1 MAERQTM
8 TAEPRDRAGK
18 GAARATRRAGRVPAV
33 VYGDKKDPI
42 LVSLDPRDVKKSVD
56 SGTFFATIFDLQV
69 DGKMERVVP
78 RDLQVHPINQLPQ
91 HVDLLRVAADTKI
104 TVEVPCAF
112 INEEESPGLRRGG
125 VLNVVRYAVEVH
137 CGIDDIPQG
146 FDIDLT
152 GLDIGDSIHA
162 TTLTLPNGVELTI
175 TDRDF
180 TIATVAAP
188 TVVAEET
195 AAEAAEGE
203 EGEEGEEGA
212 APEEGAEGAEGA
224 AEGGEKAEGSDAK
237 EEG

>member
-1 MAERQTM
+1 MAQRQIM

-56 SGTFFATIFDLQV
+56 SGSFFATIFDLQV
-69 DGKMERVVP
+69 DGKTERVIP

-112 INEEESPGLRRGG
+112 TNEEESPGLRRGG

-162 TTLTLPNGVELTI
+162 STLSLPSGVELTI

-212 APEEGAEGAEGA
+212 APEEGAEGA
-224 AEGGEKAEGSDAK
+224 AEGGEKAEDSEAK
-237 EEG
+237 NEG